1 MLQVNLQ
8 QDSSPSLK
16 PGLKP
21 GLQPKAQSSFS
32 IHGIGVSGGIAI
44 GKAHLVSNAMLEVVH
59 YQLPHKLVEDE
70 IKRFDNAI
78 HTVKKELEAIRSSL
92 SKNAPAELSAFI
104 GTHLMMLADKSLSEL
119 PKDIIRKEHCNAE
132 WAIKQQMD
140 DIVAQFEA
148 IEDAYLRERQHDV
161 VQVVERV
168 IKVLLGHP
176 APENSKL
183 GKAAAKQKQNT
194 VIQENKIILVAHDIS
209 PADAIQFKQ
218 HNFAAFITD
227 VGGVTS
233 HTAILARSLNIPSIV
248 ALQRARDL
256 IDDGELIIVDGSL
269 GVVIVN
275 PSAEIL
281 AEYKLRQE
289 QFELEQQKLKR
300 IKTTK
305 AVTMCG
311 MAIELQ
317 ANIEVPE
324 DVAAVKASGA
334 TGIGLYRT
342 EFLFMNK
349 REMPDEEEQFQAY
362 KQVAQAMHGLPVTI
376 RTLDLG
382 ADKQM
387 NPDTVS
393 DCANPALG
401 LRAVRLCLS
410 EPAIFHTQL
419 RALLRASHYGNIKIL
434 IPMLSTLGELRQTK
448 LFLER
453 AKLSLRKQN
462 IPFNENITLGGMIE
476 VPAAAINA
484 EAFAKE
490 LDFLSIGTNDLIQ
503 YTLAID
509 RTDDAVAHLY
519 NPLHPSVLK
528 LISITIKAGL
538 KLGKPVAVCGE
549 MAGDAK
555 LTKLLIGMGLRQLS
569 MHPSNVLSVKQQ
581 ILHSQMAVLNSNART
596 ILRHTDLEKIEPLIA
611 KFNLN
616 TL

>member
-1 MLQVNLQ
+1 M
-8 QDSSPSLK
+8 
-16 PGLKP
+16 
-21 GLQPKAQSSFS
+21 SSFS
-32 IHGIGVSGGIAI
+32 IHGIGVSSGIAI
-44 GKAHLVSNAMLEVVH
+44 GHAHLVSNALLEVVH
-59 YQLPHKLVEDE
+59 YQLPVQLVGNEVA
-70 IKRFDNAI
+70 RFSDAI
-78 HTVKKELEAIRSSL
+78 LIVKKDLETIRGTL
-92 SKNAPAELSAFI
+92 SKNAPAELGAFI
-104 GTHLMMLADKSLSEL
+104 NTHLMILADKSLSEV
-119 PKDIIRKEHCNAE
+119 PKDIIRKERCNAE

-140 DIVAQFEA
+140 DIVEQFEA
-148 IEDAYLRERQHDV
+148 IEDEYLRERKHDV

-176 APENSKL
+176 SQAPNQTKE
-183 GKAAAKQKQNT
+183 KQQ
-194 VIQENKIILVAHDIS
+194 QESATILVAHDIS

-218 HNFAAFITD
+218 HHFAAFITD

-256 IDDGELIIVDGSL
+256 INDGELIIVDGSL

-275 PSAEIL
+275 PSKDIL
-281 AEYKLRQE
+281 AEYELRQN
-289 QFELEQQKLKR
+289 QWMLEQQKLKR
-300 IKTTK
+300 IKSAK
-305 AVTMCG
+305 AVTMDG
-311 MAIELQ
+311 TTIDLY

-362 KQVAQAMHGLPVTI
+362 KKVAEAMHGLPVTI

-387 NPDTVS
+387 NPDSVS
-393 DCANPALG
+393 NCANPALG

-410 EPAIFHTQL
+410 EPQIFHTQL

-434 IPMLSTLGELRQTK
+434 IPMLSTLAELRQTK
-448 LFLER
+448 LLLER

-462 IPFNENITLGGMIE
+462 IPFDENIALGGMIE

-509 RTDDAVAHLY
+509 RSDDAVAHLY

-528 LISITIKAGL
+528 LISITIKAGM
-538 KLGKPVAVCGE
+538 KLGKSVAVCGE

-569 MHPSNVLSVKQQ
+569 MHPSNILSVKQQ
-581 ILHSQMAVLNSNART
+581 VLHSEITKLNSDARKV
-596 ILRHTDLEKIEPLIA
+596 LSHTDLEKIEPLVA
-611 KFNLN
+611 KFNQL
-616 TL
+616 

>member
-1 MLQVNLQ
+1 LSNIE
-8 QDSSPSLK
+8 PSH
-16 PGLKP
+16 
-21 GLQPKAQSSFS
+21 QSSFS
-32 IHGIGVSGGIAI
+32 IHGIGVSSGIAI
-44 GKAHLVSNAMLEVVH
+44 GQAHLVSNALLEVVH
-59 YQLPHKLVEDE
+59 YQLPPHLIDE
-70 IKRFDNAI
+70 EITRFDNAI
-78 HTVKKELEAIRSSL
+78 LTVKKDLEVIRSSL
-92 SKNAPAELSAFI
+92 SKNAPAELAAFI
-104 GTHLMMLADKSLSEL
+104 STHLSMLADKSLSEV

-140 DIVAQFEA
+140 DIVEQFEA
-148 IEDAYLRERQHDV
+148 IEDEYLRERKHDV

-176 APENSKL
+176 RQAPNLNKEKL
-183 GKAAAKQKQNT
+183 Q
-194 VIQENKIILVAHDIS
+194 QENAIILVAHDIS

-218 HNFAAFITD
+218 HHFAAFITD

-256 IDDGELIIVDGSL
+256 INDGELIIVDGSL

-275 PSAEIL
+275 PSKEIL
-281 AEYKLRQE
+281 AEYKLRQD
-289 QFELEQQKLKR
+289 QWSLEQQKLKR
-300 IKTTK
+300 IKSTK
-305 AVTMCG
+305 AVTMDG
-311 MAIELQ
+311 TTIDLY

-324 DVAAVKASGA
+324 DVEAVKASGA

-362 KQVAQAMHGLPVTI
+362 KQVAEAMHGLPVTI

-387 NPDTVS
+387 NPDS
-393 DCANPALG
+393 DSGCANPALG

-410 EPAIFHTQL
+410 EPQIFHTQL

-434 IPMLSTLGELRQTK
+434 IPMLSTLSELRQTK
-448 LFLER
+448 LLLER
-453 AKLSLRKQN
+453 AKISLRKQN
-462 IPFNENITLGGMIE
+462 VPFNENIALGGMIE

-528 LISITIKAGL
+528 LISMTIKAGA
-538 KLGKPVAVCGE
+538 KLDKSVAVCGE

-569 MHPSNVLSVKQQ
+569 MHPSNLLSVKQQ
-581 ILHSQMAVLNSNART
+581 ILHSQTAKLINNARKVLN
-596 ILRHTDLEKIEPLIA
+596 HTDLEKIEPLVA
-611 KFNLN
+611 KFNLQ
-616 TL
+616 

>member
-1 MLQVNLQ
+1 MFNIAP
-8 QDSSPSLK
+8 SP
-16 PGLKP
+16 
-21 GLQPKAQSSFS
+21 QSSFS
-32 IHGIGVSGGIAI
+32 VHGIGVSSGIAI
-44 GKAHLVSNAMLEVVH
+44 GQAHLVSNALLEVVH
-59 YQLPHKLVEDE
+59 YVLPENQVEDE
-70 IKRFDNAI
+70 IKRFSDSI
-78 HTVKKELEAIRSSL
+78 LTVKKDLEVIRNSL
-92 SKNAPAELSAFI
+92 SKNAPAELAAFI
-104 GTHLMMLADKSLSEL
+104 STHLSMLADKSLSEV
-119 PKDIIRKEHCNAE
+119 PKEIIHKERCNAE

-140 DIVAQFEA
+140 DIVNQFEA
-148 IEDAYLRERQHDV
+148 IEDEYLRERKHDI

-176 APENSKL
+176 RQAPVKQREN
-183 GKAAAKQKQNT
+183 A
-194 VIQENKIILVAHDIS
+194 IILVAHDIS

-218 HNFAAFITD
+218 HHFAAFITD

-256 IDDGELIIVDGSL
+256 INDGELIIVDGSI

-275 PSAEIL
+275 PSKEIW

-300 IKTTK
+300 LKSTK
-305 AVTMCG
+305 AITMDG
-311 MAIELQ
+311 TVIELQ

-324 DVAAVKASGA
+324 DVTAVRASGA

-362 KQVAQAMHGLPVTI
+362 KQVAEAMHGLPVTI

-410 EPAIFHTQL
+410 EPHIFHTQL

-434 IPMLSTLGELRQTK
+434 IPMLTTLAELRQTK
-448 LFLER
+448 LLLER

-462 IPFNENITLGGMIE
+462 VPFNENIALGGMIE

-509 RTDDAVAHLY
+509 RTHDAVAHLY

-528 LISITIKAGL
+528 LISITIKAGT
-538 KLGKPVAVCGE
+538 KLGKSVAVCGE

-569 MHPSNVLSVKQQ
+569 MHPSNVLGVKQQ
-581 ILHSQMAVLNSNART
+581 ILRSQMVKLNSHARKV
-596 ILRHTDLEKIEPLIA
+596 LSYSDLEKIEPLVA
-611 KFNLN
+611 KFSLQ
-616 TL
+616 